1 MSKADEMFK
10 EAGYSKKKETGFIV
24 SYYVPG
30 NWNRI
35 YFYKKIKKIDLTEKI
50 SVKALQAI
58 NLKVKELRL
67 DRRRK

>member
-10 EAGYSKKKETGFIV
+10 EAGYSKKQETGFIV

-35 YFYKKIKKIDLTEKI
+35 YFYKKIKK
-50 SVKALQAI
+50 
-58 NLKVKELRL
+58 
-67 DRRRK
+67 